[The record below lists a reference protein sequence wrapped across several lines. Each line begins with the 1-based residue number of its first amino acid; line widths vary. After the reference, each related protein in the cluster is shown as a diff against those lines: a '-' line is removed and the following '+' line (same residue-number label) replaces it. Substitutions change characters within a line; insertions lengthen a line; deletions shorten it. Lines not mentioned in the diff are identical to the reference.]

1 MKLEITKCFV
11 LKWNHNSLCITHLKL
26 LDENGKYVKFLS
38 PKESMKY
45 LDWFT
50 IEVKGMAPKAKKK
63 REKGRKEKTGLEKEL
78 EEKRKR
84 SLLFPQKEFP
94 TL

>member
-1 MKLEITKCFV
+1 MKLEITKCYV

-26 LDENGKYVKFLS
+26 LDENWKYVKFLS
-38 PKESMKY
+38 PNEAMNY
-45 LDWFT
+45 LDWMT
-50 IEVKGMAPKAKKK
+50 IEVKGMAPRAKK
-63 REKGRKEKTGLEKEL
+63 RRDRGRTEKSQIDREL

-84 SLLFPQKEFP
+84 SLLFPQKQFP

>member
-1 MKLEITKCFV
+1 MKLEITKCYV

-38 PKESMKY
+38 PNESMQY
-45 LDWFT
+45 LDWMT
-50 IEVKGMAPKAKKK
+50 IEVKGMAPRAKKK
-63 REKGRKEKTGLEKEL
+63 RTVKKTEIERML

-84 SLLFPQKEFP
+84 SLLYPQKEFP
-94 TL
+94 TC

>member
-11 LKWNHNSLCITHLKL
+11 LKGKHDSLCITHLKL
-26 LDENGKYVKFLS
+26 LDENWKYVKFLS
-38 PKESMKY
+38 PSESMKY
-45 LDWFT
+45 LDWMT
-50 IEVKGMAPKAKKK
+50 IEVKGMAPRAKKK
-63 REKGRKEKTGLEKEL
+63 REKGRQEKSQLDRML
-78 EEKRKR
+78 EEKKKR